1 MQINLDSQNLL
12 TFGSFFT
19 PKNMQYIMSKKHQ
32 LWQGMG
38 ASKGEKQFYLNKSS
52 VQMLKK
58 TRDDVA
64 WQNSSVP
71 ASVYAVDGAAAELL
85 QKLICPTQNKLNN
98 LLE

>member
-1 MQINLDSQNLL
+1 
-12 TFGSFFT
+12 
-19 PKNMQYIMSKKHQ
+19 MSKKHH
-32 LWQGMG
+32 LWQGVG
-38 ASKGEKQFYLNKSS
+38 ESGEKSS
-52 VQMLKK
+52 FIWIKVLKK

-71 ASVYAVDGAAAELL
+71 ASIYAVDGVAAELL